1 MSIQKGINSKV
12 KMALKEVSPSCGDC
26 SGFECEILIEGNK
39 KVCAK
44 LDKTKA
50 SKPCQQF
57 IPNVKEVGNL
67 GAAKLE
73 ALADLVRDM
82 PDNALRAMGILFFNE
97 ARTRK
102 QKMTVMQKVFVR
114 YRGAG
119 NRNYISNFMQAFV
132 LYANPKHYKLISADG
147 RCVLTY
153 GENCRPVIHTE
164 EEFAVM
170 HAAMLRKGALVDPD
184 TETLITRR
192 FRCEEEYDLNLVDCT
207 PTGAVS
213 TIDDVFAGNSIRK
226 ARKAGLPNLI
236 ELVAEAAEGYSVD
249 KPSNFVE
256 RDVKRDKGDKEKV
269 KKGDV
274 IVRVRGGG
282 AK

>member
-1 MSIQKGINSKV
+1 
-12 KMALKEVSPSCGDC
+12 MALKEVSPSCGDC
-26 SGFECEILIEGNK
+26 SGYECEILIEGNK

-57 IPNVKEVGNL
+57 IPNVKEVGAL
-67 GAAKLE
+67 GANKLE
-73 ALADLVRDM
+73 ALAALVHGM
-82 PDNALRAMGILFFNE
+82 PDGALRAMGILFFNE
-97 ARTRK
+97 TRTRK
-102 QKMTVMQKVFVR
+102 QKMTVMQKVFIR

-119 NRNYISNFMQAFV
+119 NRNYVSNFMQAFV

-164 EEFAVM
+164 DEFAVM

-192 FRCEEEYDLNLVDCT
+192 FRCEEEYDLNLVDCA

-213 TIDDVFAGNSIRK
+213 TIDDVFVSNSIRK
-226 ARKAGLPNLI
+226 GRKQGLPDLI
-236 ELVAEAAEGYSVD
+236 MLVADAAEGYSVD

-256 RDVKRDKGDKEKV
+256 RDVKRSKGDDTE
-269 KKGDV
+269 KGDV
-274 IVRVRGGG
+274 IVRVRGVRGG
-282 AK
+282 SKK